1 MGGLGLLGPIGER
14 VSESTDELVPVT
26 IGYSGSNGYRH
37 ATGLAHDVV
46 HEYSFDALTVS
57 LTDLSNGLLDRLR
70 EHPSIRYVEFD
81 RTYRPLS
88 QTTPWG
94 VDRVGATPER
104 TATID
109 AGDVDIAIL
118 DSGIDSTH
126 PDLRANV
133 GKGVSFTSSLG
144 LLSDGSG
151 STESL
156 GTGVFGPLNSD
167 RPAWHDT
174 VGHGTHIAGITA
186 GSNDDSGI
194 VGVAPSATLHA
205 VRVLGSFG
213 VGSTSDIAAGIN
225 HVVEQGWD
233 VANLSL
239 GGARPSNVVKD
250 ACQHAFENDT
260 LLVAATGNNGPCSNC
275 VRYPAAYSMVI
286 GVGATTTDDSF
297 ASFSARGP
305 NTDIVAPGQSIRS
318 TYTTSVASYKTL
330 SGTSMAAPHVGA
342 AGGLL
347 LASGYSA
354 QTAKDRLLETT
365 EDIGLSRSEA
375 GSGLLSVTNALG
387 FS

>member
-26 IGYSGSNGYRH
+26 VGYSGSSGYRH

-57 LTDLSNGLLDRLR
+57 LTDLSSGLVDRLR
-70 EHPSIRYVEFD
+70 THPSVRYVEFD

-94 VDRVGATPER
+94 VDRVGATPDR
-104 TATID
+104 TTTID
-109 AGDVDIAIL
+109 AGAVDIAIL
-118 DSGIDSTH
+118 DSGIDATH
-126 PDLRANV
+126 PDLQSNV
-133 GKGVSFTSSLG
+133 GNGVSFTSSLG
-144 LLSDGSG
+144 LLSEGPNASG
-151 STESL
+151 AL
-156 GTGVFGPLNSD
+156 GAGLVGPLDSD
-167 RPAWHDT
+167 QPDWHDT
-174 VGHGTHIAGITA
+174 TGHGTHIAGIAA
-186 GSNDDSGI
+186 GSNDDNGI

-213 VGSTSDIAAGIN
+213 VGSTSDIAAGIDY
-225 HVVEQGWD
+225 VVDQGWD

-239 GGARPSNVVKD
+239 GGAQPSAVVKD
-250 ACQHAFENDT
+250 ACQHAIENDT

-275 VRYPAAYSMVI
+275 VRYPAAYPMVI
-286 GVGATTTDDSF
+286 GVGATTTDDSY

-318 TYTTSVASYKTL
+318 SYATSVASYKTL
-330 SGTSMAAPHVGA
+330 SGTSMASPHVGA

-354 QTAKDRLLETT
+354 ESAKDRLLATA
-365 EDIGLSRSEA
+365 EDIGLSQNEA